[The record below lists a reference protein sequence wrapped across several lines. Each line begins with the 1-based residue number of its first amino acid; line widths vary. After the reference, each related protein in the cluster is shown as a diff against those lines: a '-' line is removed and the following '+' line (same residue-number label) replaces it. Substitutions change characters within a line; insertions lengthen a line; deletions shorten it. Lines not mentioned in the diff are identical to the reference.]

1 MSNLEELS
9 KTKSD
14 QYVKRYFYSDGTIK
28 REVRYDKDGTREKGI
43 SYNSDGM
50 IESIDRFDKDGNL
63 TKVI

>member
-14 QYVKRYFYSDGTIK
+14 QYVKRYFYSDGTIQ
-28 REVRYDKDGTREKGI
+28 REDRYDKDGNI
-43 SYNSDGM
+43 
-50 IESIDRFDKDGNL
+50 